1 MAKPLLILLAKSLN
15 VRFTVR
21 IEEFLAALLPR
32 SFELGRCDV
41 PVRAA
46 FLEDRAE
53 VLSEVFR
60 GRPTEE
66 PVAVVDLVND
76 KAGFEHNHVGDHG
89 IVKRVGV
96 FGDIEIVLDTAPR
109 VREERPV
116 GTDSAAIFIRL
127 GDIVGADR
135 DQPAIGNLEFTME
148 LNQPFRLSA
157 VLGSVTPAAEDE
169 DHGVVSLQVGEL
181 PVFCGMV
188 G

>member
-1 MAKPLLILLAKSLN
+1 ME
-15 VRFTVR
+15 R
-21 IEEFLAALLPR
+21 I
-32 SFELGRCDV
+32 
-41 PVRAA
+41 
-46 FLEDRAE
+46 
-53 VLSEVFR
+53 
-60 GRPTEE
+60 
-66 PVAVVDLVND
+66 
-76 KAGFEHNHVGDHG
+76 
-89 IVKRVGV
+89 GV
-96 FGDIEIVLDTAPR
+96 FGDVEVFLDFPPR

-116 GTDSAAIFIRL
+116 RADPCAIFICL

-181 PVFCGMV
+181 PVFRGMV